1 MKKVLLILFFI
12 GAFTLA
18 ANSQS
23 SIVSA
28 GGDASNSSG
37 SVAYSVGQVAV
48 TYQSN
53 NINTIAEGVQQTYEI
68 STIVVNYPG
77 INIKAVVFPN
87 LTINYIQLSLT
98 NFDLSNRKI
107 EGRIYDSNGKF
118 LTLMDIMELET
129 IIDLSKF
136 ATGTYYL
143 SLYEKEQLLK
153 SFKIV
158 KVRH

>member
-1 MKKVLLILFFI
+1 MKKILLFLFVSTIFILTTE
-12 GAFTLA
+12 A
-18 ANSQS
+18 QS
-23 SIVSA
+23 SVVSA

-48 TYQSN
+48 EHQGN
-53 NINTIAEGVQQTYEI
+53 NVNTITEGVQQTYEI
-68 STIVVNYPG
+68 STIVDNYPNIV
-77 INIKAVVFPN
+77 INAIVYPN
-87 LTINYIQLSLT
+87 PTLNYIQLSLT
-98 NFDLSNRKI
+98 NFDIHSRKI

-118 LTLMDIMELET
+118 LTYVDIKELET

-143 SLYEKEQLLK
+143 SLYEKEELLK